1 MEEKYL
7 LHALFYLT
15 NKCETLITKEVM
27 TEFY

>member
-1 MEEKYL
+1 MDGEYL